1 MAPKVTGAWHG
12 MVYGETEQNGPAV
25 LDALTGK
32 DKEASSGAAP
42 YWTDGRYA
50 VTDNKI
56 VPVRG

>member
-1 MAPKVTGAWHG
+1 MTGAWHG